1 MKKKIAILSLLA
13 IFAVANT
20 LTAQTPAS
28 KTEKPKVETKAEKKD
43 DKACCKDKKADKKEC
58 SKDQAEKKECCKKA
72 NAKECS
78 KKADEKACCKDK
90 KAEVKK

>member
-58 SKDQAEKKECCKKA
+58 SKDQAEKKECCKIKKLTQK
-72 NAKECS
+72 NAA
-78 KKADEKACCKDK
+78 KKLK
-90 KAEVKK
+90 KKLVAKIKKQR

>member
-28 KTEKPKVETKAEKKD
+28 KTDKVKVTTKTEKK
-43 DKACCKDKKADKKEC
+43 
-58 SKDQAEKKECCKKA
+58 
-72 NAKECS
+72 
-78 KKADEKACCKDK
+78 DEKACCKDK
-90 KAEVKK
+90 KADSKDCVEKKADKKECCKKAEEKACCKDKKAEKK